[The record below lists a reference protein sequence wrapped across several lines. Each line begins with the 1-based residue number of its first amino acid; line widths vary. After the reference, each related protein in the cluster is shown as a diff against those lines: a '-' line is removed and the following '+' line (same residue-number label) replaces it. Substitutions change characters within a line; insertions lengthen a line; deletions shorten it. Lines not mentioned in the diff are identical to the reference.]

1 MIASLFSKTR
11 PINYALIFLML
22 LSCFFLYQIRVST
35 TDFTTNILIE
45 KAAVLVLILF
55 SFFLVNFISLKNSLT
70 KNDNY
75 AILIFFIFI
84 LLFPTILNNIKIVFS
99 CDRIATLTTVPQDRD
114 STPDTEPLSDF
125 ENGFVSDS
133 GQMSPSILHQGP

>member
-45 KAAVLVLILF
+45 KATVLVLIVF
-55 SFFLVNFISLKNSLT
+55 SFFLVNFISLKNALT

-75 AILIFFIFI
+75 AILIFFIFL
-84 LLFPTILNNIKIVFS
+84 LLFPTILDDTKIVLSNVFLLLALRRLVS
-99 CDRIATLTTVPQDRD
+99 LKTL
-114 STPDTEPLSDF
+114 
-125 ENGFVSDS
+125 N
-133 GQMSPSILHQGP
+133 SPKE